1 MPDFVFTVG
10 AFLVALAILIAVHE
24 FGHFWVAQ
32 RLGVRVLRFSI
43 GFGKALLRWT
53 GRRDGTEYV
62 IAALPLGGYVKMLDE
77 REGEVSKA
85 ELHRAFNRQ
94 ALWKRVAIV
103 AAGPLFNFLFAGVV
117 YWGILVAGD
126 EGTRPVIGSVAVES
140 VADQAGFTASDELLR
155 VGDRPTP
162 TWESAVFALMAASLS
177 GEDVPVR
184 VREASGEEVVRWL
197 DSEQLAALT
206 DSPAI
211 LANIGFDPA
220 RPTLPPVVGEVV
232 PDGVADKAGL
242 RPGDRILAADGE
254 AVASWAEWVQIIRAH
269 AGEGIP
275 LEVERG
281 AQVLE
286 VRVTPDAVLEEG
298 EEVGRIGV
306 VVEVP
311 EDFGDAYRAEVRLGP
326 LEAIGGAVTKT
337 VDMTVLMV
345 RISARMLVGQAS
357 VENLSGPIAI
367 AETAGKTASYGL
379 NAFAKFLAAVSI
391 SLAVLNLLPIPVLD
405 GGHLLYFL
413 IEWIKG
419 SPLSERAQVRGQHI
433 GIVLLAALITLAFY
447 LDISRL
453 LG

>member
-1 MPDFVFTVG
+1 MLDFIFTIG

-24 FGHFWVAQ
+24 FGHFWVAR

-43 GFGKALLRWT
+43 GFGKPLLRWT
-53 GRRDGTEYV
+53 GRGDGTEYV
-62 IAALPLGGYVKMLDE
+62 IAAIPLGGYVKMLDE
-77 REGEVSKA
+77 REGEVAKD
-85 ELHRAFNRQ
+85 ERHRAFNRQ
-94 ALWKRVAIV
+94 LLWKRAAIV
-103 AAGPLFNFLFAGVV
+103 AAGPLFNFLFAGAV

-126 EGTRPVIGSVAVES
+126 EGTRPVIGSVTAES
-140 VADQAGFTASDELLR
+140 VADQAGFAAGDELLR
-155 VGDRPTP
+155 VGERSTP
-162 TWESAVFALMAASLS
+162 TWESAVFALMAASLA

-184 VREASGEEVVRWL
+184 VREDSGEEVLRWL
-197 DSEQLAALT
+197 DREQLAALT

-211 LANIGFDPA
+211 LANVGFDPA
-220 RPTLPPVVGEVV
+220 RPTLPAVIGEVV
-232 PDGVADKAGL
+232 ADGVADRAGL
-242 RPGDRILAADGE
+242 QPGDRILAADGA
-254 AVASWAEWVQIIRAH
+254 AVGSWAEWVRVIRAH
-269 AGEGIP
+269 PGDSIP
-275 LEVERG
+275 LEVERDG
-281 AQVLE
+281 QRLE
-286 VRVTPDAVLEEG
+286 VLLTPGTVLDEG

-311 EDFGDAYRAEVRLGP
+311 EGFGDAYRAEVRMGP
-326 LEAIGGAVTKT
+326 FEAIGGAVTKT
-337 VDMTVLMV
+337 ADMTVLMV

-379 NAFAKFLAAVSI
+379 IAFVKFLAVVSI

-419 SPLSERAQVRGQHI
+419 SPLSEQTQARGQHV

-447 LDISRL
+447 LDLSRL